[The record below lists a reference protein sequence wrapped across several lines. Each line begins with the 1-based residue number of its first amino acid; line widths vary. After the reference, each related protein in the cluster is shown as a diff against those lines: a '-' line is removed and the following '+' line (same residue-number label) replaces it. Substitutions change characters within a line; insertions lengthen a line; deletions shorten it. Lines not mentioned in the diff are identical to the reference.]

1 MNTQTNQTSKAPS
14 STDSFF
20 GMALAQAF
28 TGLAFGVDAEC
39 IWEAGEVAS
48 AIHQDRVEAK
58 AQKRTNGMD
67 FTLGVKQSL
76 SGIFSGLHQSLGE
89 TEHAFFKP
97 ALSLAQK
104 YPSPSFA

>member
-1 MNTQTNQTSKAPS
+1 MNTQTNQTRKTSA
-14 STDSFF
+14 TDSLF

-28 TGLAFGVDAEC
+28 TGLAFGVDAASL
-39 IWEAGEVAS
+39 WEAGEVAS
-48 AIHQDRVEAK
+48 AIHQDRMEAK

-89 TEHAFFKP
+89 SEHALFKP
-97 ALSLAQK
+97 AFTMSPK